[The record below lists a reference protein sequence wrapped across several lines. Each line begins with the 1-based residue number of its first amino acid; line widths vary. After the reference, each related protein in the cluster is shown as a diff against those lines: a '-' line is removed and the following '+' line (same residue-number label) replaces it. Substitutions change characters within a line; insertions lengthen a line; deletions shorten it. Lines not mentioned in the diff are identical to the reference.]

1 MFIKVKNISLTSVLF
16 RDAARTR
23 NNLTPKYILI
33 IKKYS

>member
-1 MFIKVKNISLTSVLF
+1 MFIKAKKISLTFVLF

-23 NNLTPKYILI
+23 GNLMPKYILI